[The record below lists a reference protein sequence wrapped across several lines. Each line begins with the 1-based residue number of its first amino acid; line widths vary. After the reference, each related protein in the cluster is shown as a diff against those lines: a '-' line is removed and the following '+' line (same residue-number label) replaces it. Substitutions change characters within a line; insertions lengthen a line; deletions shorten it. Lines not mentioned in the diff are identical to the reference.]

1 MSDIAIDNLSVV
13 FPDGTVGLDGVS
25 LTVNSGE
32 FVALVGPSGSGKTTL
47 LRSVAGFIEPS
58 SGTIALDGTDV
69 SSTPPE
75 KRDMGMVFQQHAV
88 WPHMSVEQN
97 VAYPLQR
104 RGVGKQEQRTRVEA
118 TLEQVGLAG
127 YGKRKPATLSGGQR
141 QRVALARAI
150 VSTPKVL
157 LLDEALSALDEPLRD
172 SLRRELVTLTRESD
186 LTTVH
191 VTHDRKEAIAIADR
205 MALLRDGRL
214 VQFDT
219 PHAIVTRPATP
230 WVASFIADAA
240 LLDARV
246 DRGKVITEDPAFSW
260 DLGEVEMLGEPTPQ
274 VKVAV
279 LPEAVTVGSDSD
291 SRSQSGEVT
300 SVLFEVTGYSVNVK
314 VGSAVFRARTSTVM
328 HPEVGQLVA
337 VSIARPLVYPVR

>member
-58 SGTIALDGTDV
+58 SGSIALDGTDV

-88 WPHMSVEQN
+88 WPHMSVAQN

-104 RGVGKQEQRTRVEA
+104 RGVGKQEQKQRVEA

-127 YGKRKPATLSGGQR
+127 YGDRRPSTLSGGQR

-205 MALLRDGRL
+205 IALLRDGQL
-214 VQFDT
+214 EQFDT
-219 PHAIVTRPATP
+219 PRAIVTRPATP
-230 WVASFIADAA
+230 WVASFIADAT
-240 LLDARV
+240 LLDGRV
-246 DRGKVITEDPAFSW
+246 DRGQVITEDPAFAW
-260 DLGEVEMLGEPTPQ
+260 DLSEVEVIGEPTPQ
-274 VKVAV
+274 VRVAV
-279 LPEAVTVGSDSD
+279 LPEAVTIESEPGPQ
-291 SRSQSGEVT
+291 SQRGEIT
-300 SVLFEVTGYSVNVK
+300 SVLFEVTGYSVNVQ
-314 VGSAVFRARTSTVM
+314 VGSVVFRARTSTAM
-328 HPEVGQLVA
+328 HPEVGQEVA
-337 VSIARPLVYPVR
+337 VSIDRPLVYPI